1 MKGGAAR
8 LSESSG
14 SGSGSS
20 SSDSESS
27 SSNQPSPVKPSRKP
41 GGTVA
46 SSKPDWAKD
55 PELYGIRRSARDKA
69 RRSSSSS
76 EDDQSNQEVSYSE
89 ASEDW
94 SDEDVRPKKATKKK
108 KPVAKKA
115 PAKKKKRQ
123 LSDDEDDSDNGNS
136 WRTSR
141 STRGGGKET
150 KSKVDYAVPDTDE
163 DVDEDT
169 VQSWTV
175 ENEEEVDNSP
185 TVEKVLDM
193 RQGLEGATGPATTR
207 YTVEANGDPNVTWS
221 GESKETQYLIK
232 WKGYS
237 HLHNTWESDTS
248 LANLTAKGVKKVENF
263 VKKMDELADW
273 KLVSSPEDI
282 EYMECQLQ
290 MQQQLQDSYTTVERI
305 VDMQR
310 GGEEEEFPDY
320 YVKWKNLP
328 YAEATWENGRL
339 IEDRGQEQIRAYKER
354 EESRYTPSKSCKVL
368 KYRPKFH
375 EEKMQPD
382 FIGSDTR
389 RLRDYQMQGL
399 NWMVHS
405 WSKHNSVILADEM
418 GLGKTI
424 QSISFL
430 NYLFHKYS
438 LYGPFLV
445 VVPLST
451 LDAWQEEFGKWGP
464 DMNVLTYIGDVT
476 SRTIIRSREWIHPG
490 NKRTKFNALLTTYEI
505 LLKDKD
511 VLQTIPWANLMID
524 EAHRL
529 KNKDSLLYTTL
540 EKFEANHKLLIT
552 GTPLQNSLSEL
563 WALLHFIMPLKFDDW
578 EWFSEEYGSERAE
591 KRGYTK
597 LHKQLEPFIL
607 RRVKKDVE
615 KDLPAKVE
623 KILRVDMT
631 IKQKQYYKYILTRN
645 YKELSKGSKGSAV
658 SLCNIVVELKKC
670 CNHAYLTKPPDDR
683 EAGVTKEEQ
692 LERLLRGSGKVLLLD
707 KLLVRLKETGH
718 RVLIFSQM
726 VRMLDVLSEYMEIR
740 RFPFQRLDGGIKG
753 DTRKNAI
760 DHFNAPDSK
769 DFCFLLS
776 TRAGGLGINL
786 ATADTV
792 IIFDS
797 DWNPQNDLQAQ
808 ARAHRI
814 GQKEQVNVYRLVTK
828 NSVEEEIIERAKK
841 KMVLD
846 HLVIQR
852 MDTTGRTILKNSGPS
867 QDSTKQG
874 NPFNKDELSS
884 ILKFGAEELFKEDLE
899 KGEETH
905 CDIDEILRVAETRT
919 EEANDADDD
928 LMSGF
933 KSVSLNLDEDE
944 AVADAKESGIQKLWD
959 EIIPSELL
967 EELEEEEKQ
976 KELAE
981 MYLGPRQRK
990 TVLGEKTSNGSP
1002 KKKKRSRSG
1011 SSEGENSDPNSE
1023 AQPKKKQKK
1032 NGVLKE
1038 FNDTEIRRFVKS
1050 YKKFPLPLTRMEDIG
1065 CDAELRDKGTASLV
1079 ELGRLLHEQCV
1090 EALGGEDTSGLIERP
1105 ESVKLGNVSVNPKT
1119 LLEIEALLRP
1129 LGRIVPEDAEE
1140 RKTWKVDISFKDA
1153 HFDVSWNLEEDSKLL
1168 VGIYE
1173 HGLGS
1178 WEQVKSDKM
1187 LDLGDKILL
1196 NASCKPQAKH
1206 LDTRAAY
1213 LLRMLAKASKET
1225 KEKRKKKSKKAVKEK
1240 TEEKEEMKEY
1250 KTPAIVE
1257 DDDSSNDEAEVKKKR
1272 KKEKDREEKKE
1283 KKSKTPQ
1290 GPVHIGSTEIVL
1302 KSELEPAIFAQC
1314 KEKMRQVKKSLKAL
1328 DKPDPNQSPQE
1339 QVSNTRRCLVKIGRH
1354 IDLLL
1359 APMSDD
1365 KAREWRSHLWF
1376 FVSNFTEFDAMKLF
1390 KLYRHAVKK
1399 ENEGGGEREAKEPKE
1414 HKDHKEKH
1422 KKDKRDKHREKEKE
1436 NLKEEKRSEKE
1447 VARVAALKREER
1459 RSGSREGRSED
1470 RESERAREDGYR
1482 NSVEL
1487 SEQARYQDKGGYHG
1501 ERGAYSEK
1509 SYSEKG
1515 GSHNGERKG
1524 YGGGHSR
1531 GYGGGGGER
1540 YHHQGGYNGHNGY
1553 GGREYR
1559 GGGGGHRD
1567 KSGGRERWND
1577 ERYSRDKWA
1586 NSVSSGGYRSKSGYA
1601 DDGYSDHD
1609 AGYNRGSREEDSN
1622 EREEGELGSEAD
1634 YVRDAQ
1640 DV

>member
-1 MKGGAAR
+1 
-8 LSESSG
+8 
-14 SGSGSS
+14 
-20 SSDSESS
+20 
-27 SSNQPSPVKPSRKP
+27 
-41 GGTVA
+41 
-46 SSKPDWAKD
+46 
-55 PELYGIRRSARDKA
+55 
-69 RRSSSSS
+69 
-76 EDDQSNQEVSYSE
+76 
-89 ASEDW
+89 
-94 SDEDVRPKKATKKK
+94 
-108 KPVAKKA
+108 
-115 PAKKKKRQ
+115 
-123 LSDDEDDSDNGNS
+123 
-136 WRTSR
+136 
-141 STRGGGKET
+141 
-150 KSKVDYAVPDTDE
+150 
-163 DVDEDT
+163 
-169 VQSWTV
+169 
-175 ENEEEVDNSP
+175 
-185 TVEKVLDM
+185 
-193 RQGLEGATGPATTR
+193 
-207 YTVEANGDPNVTWS
+207 
-221 GESKETQYLIK
+221 
-232 WKGYS
+232 
-237 HLHNTWESDTS
+237 
-248 LANLTAKGVKKVENF
+248 
-263 VKKMDELADW
+263 
-273 KLVSSPEDI
+273 
-282 EYMECQLQ
+282 
-290 MQQQLQDSYTTVERI
+290 
-305 VDMQR
+305 
-310 GGEEEEFPDY
+310 
-320 YVKWKNLP
+320 
-328 YAEATWENGRL
+328 
-339 IEDRGQEQIRAYKER
+339 
-354 EESRYTPSKSCKVL
+354 
-368 KYRPKFH
+368 
-375 EEKMQPD
+375 
-382 FIGSDTR
+382 
-389 RLRDYQMQGL
+389 
-399 NWMVHS
+399 
-405 WSKHNSVILADEM
+405 M
-418 GLGKTI
+418 G
-424 QSISFL
+424 
-430 NYLFHKYS
+430 
-438 LYGPFLV
+438 
-445 VVPLST
+445 
-451 LDAWQEEFGKWGP
+451 
-464 DMNVLTYIGDVT
+464 
-476 SRTIIRSREWIHPG
+476 
-490 NKRTKFNALLTTYEI
+490 
-505 LLKDKD
+505 
-511 VLQTIPWANLMID
+511 
-524 EAHRL
+524 
-529 KNKDSLLYTTL
+529 
-540 EKFEANHKLLIT
+540 
-552 GTPLQNSLSEL
+552 
-563 WALLHFIMPLKFDDW
+563 
-578 EWFSEEYGSERAE
+578 
-591 KRGYTK
+591 
-597 LHKQLEPFIL
+597 KQLEPFIL

-797 DWNPQNDLQAQ
+797 DWNRQNDLQAQ
-808 ARAHRI
+808 ARAHGI

-852 MDTTGRTILKNSGPS
+852 MDTTGRTIHKNSGPS

-919 EEANDADDD
+919 GEANDADDD

-967 EELEEEEKQ
+967 EELEEEEK
-976 KELAE
+976 
-981 MYLGPRQRK
+981 
-990 TVLGEKTSNGSP
+990 
-1002 KKKKRSRSG
+1002 KKRNRSG

-1065 CDAELRDKGTASLV
+1065 CDAELRDKGTANLV

-1187 LDLGDKILL
+1187 LDRGDKILL

-1225 KEKRKKKSKKAVKEK
+1225 KEKRK
-1240 TEEKEEMKEY
+1240 
-1250 KTPAIVE
+1250 
-1257 DDDSSNDEAEVKKKR
+1257 N
-1272 KKEKDREEKKE
+1272 
-1283 KKSKTPQ
+1283 
-1290 GPVHIGSTEIVL
+1290 
-1302 KSELEPAIFAQC
+1302 
-1314 KEKMRQVKKSLKAL
+1314 
-1328 DKPDPNQSPQE
+1328 
-1339 QVSNTRRCLVKIGRH
+1339 
-1354 IDLLL
+1354 
-1359 APMSDD
+1359 
-1365 KAREWRSHLWF
+1365 
-1376 FVSNFTEFDAMKLF
+1376 
-1390 KLYRHAVKK
+1390 
-1399 ENEGGGEREAKEPKE
+1399 
-1414 HKDHKEKH
+1414 
-1422 KKDKRDKHREKEKE
+1422 
-1436 NLKEEKRSEKE
+1436 
-1447 VARVAALKREER
+1447 
-1459 RSGSREGRSED
+1459 
-1470 RESERAREDGYR
+1470 
-1482 NSVEL
+1482 
-1487 SEQARYQDKGGYHG
+1487 
-1501 ERGAYSEK
+1501 
-1509 SYSEKG
+1509 
-1515 GSHNGERKG
+1515 
-1524 YGGGHSR
+1524 
-1531 GYGGGGGER
+1531 
-1540 YHHQGGYNGHNGY
+1540 
-1553 GGREYR
+1553 
-1559 GGGGGHRD
+1559 
-1567 KSGGRERWND
+1567 
-1577 ERYSRDKWA
+1577 
-1586 NSVSSGGYRSKSGYA
+1586 
-1601 DDGYSDHD
+1601 
-1609 AGYNRGSREEDSN
+1609 
-1622 EREEGELGSEAD
+1622 
-1634 YVRDAQ
+1634 
-1640 DV
+1640 